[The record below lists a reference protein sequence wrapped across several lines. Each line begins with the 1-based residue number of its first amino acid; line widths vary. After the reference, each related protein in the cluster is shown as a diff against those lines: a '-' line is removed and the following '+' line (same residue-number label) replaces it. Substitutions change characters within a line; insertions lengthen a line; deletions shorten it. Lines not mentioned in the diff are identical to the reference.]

1 MKGFV
6 EELRQ
11 AARGAPRFRVEGVVR
26 SCRGLS
32 ITATV
37 PGARTG
43 DLVLIVPEAGREV
56 EAEVIGFG
64 GGEVTLMPLG
74 RARGVSEGD
83 AVVSDGKRFLAPVGD
98 GLLGRVLDGYGRP
111 LDGRPLPTGLDWRP
125 VDGSPPNPLE
135 RRRVVAPLVLGVR
148 AIDGLLTVGE
158 GQRLGLFAGSGVG
171 KSTLLGMI
179 TRHATADRIV
189 IALVGERGR
198 EVREFLEDSL
208 GEDGRARSVVVCS
221 TSDEPAVARLRCGF
235 VATAIAE
242 GFRERGLS
250 ALLLLDSITRL
261 ARAQREVGLAAGE
274 PPGRRGFPPS
284 VFAVLP
290 ALLERAGNSA
300 RGTLTAVY
308 TVLVEGSDLDE
319 PVSDEVRSI
328 LDGHIVLD
336 RAAAQRG
343 RYPAVDPLASVSRL
357 MDGVAS
363 AQHVAAAAWFR
374 QNLAIY
380 EEHRDLV
387 TVGAYRRGTNP
398 ALDAAIDVVDEL
410 EGYLAQSRLE
420 DASFEDTVGRL
431 VRLWR
436 DRGEDRHGQP

>member
-1 MKGFV
+1 MKKFV
-6 EELRQ
+6 EELGD
-11 AARGAPRFRVEGVVR
+11 AALSAPGFRVEGRV
-26 SCRGLS
+26 SAWQGLS
-32 ITATV
+32 LTATV

-43 DLVLIVPEAGREV
+43 DLVRIRPAAGGEI
-56 EAEVIGFG
+56 EAEVIGFSG
-64 GGEVTLMPLG
+64 AEVRLMPLG
-74 RARGVSEGD
+74 RAEGVGSGD
-83 AVVSDGKRFLAPVGD
+83 RVLSDGRRFTVPCGD

-111 LDGRPLPTGLDWRP
+111 MDSEPLPPGLEWQC
-125 VDGSPPNPLE
+125 VDGAPPNPLE
-135 RRRVVAPLVLGVR
+135 RRRVDRTLAMGVR
-148 AIDGLLTVGE
+148 SIDGLLTVGE

-179 TRHATADRIV
+179 ARQARADRIV

-198 EVREFLEDSL
+198 EVREFLEDNL
-208 GEDGRARSVVVCS
+208 GREGRARSVVVCA
-221 TSDEPAVARLRCGF
+221 TSDAPAVARLRCGF

-242 GFRERGLS
+242 GFRERGLGV
-250 ALLLLDSITRL
+250 LLLLDSITRL

-308 TVLVEGSDLDE
+308 TVLVEGSDMDE
-319 PVSDEVRSI
+319 PVADEVRSI

-357 MDGVAS
+357 MDRVAG
-363 AQHVAAAAWFR
+363 AEHREAAAWFR
-374 QNLAIY
+374 KNLALY
-380 EEHRDLV
+380 EEHRDLI
-387 TVGAYRRGTNP
+387 TVGAYRKGSDP
-398 ALDAAIDVVDEL
+398 MLDRAVAIAPDL
-410 EGYLAQSRLE
+410 EAYLAQERDERPGLQDSV
-420 DASFEDTVGRL
+420 DAL

-436 DRGEDRHGQP
+436 ENRTEGGSR